1 MWDYDDHKA
10 YHDKRHGD
18 YRDNYLFQVQT
29 VSSPCEMMMVAKII
43 MIIKMMIIMMI
54 IFFKSRHVRTTIENS
69 NQYVFVTTTLHNNF
83 DDIDNESAERVGR
96 TSSWKCLQLSLQHSL
111 GEVAILRPATPP
123 SLPLSPSSP
132 SPPVAQSSS
141 PSSPPPPSG
150 PFLDCNHQGYQD
162 QNISQDQDWNM
173 KMSR

>member
-1 MWDYDDHKA
+1 
-10 YHDKRHGD
+10 
-18 YRDNYLFQVQT
+18 
-29 VSSPCEMMMVAKII
+29 MMMVAKII
-43 MIIKMMIIMMI
+43 MIIKMMII
-54 IFFKSRHVRTTIENS
+54 FFKSRHVRTAIENS

-111 GEVAILRPATPP
+111 GEVAILPATPP
-123 SLPLSPSSP
+123 SLPFSQSSP

-150 PFLDCNHQGYQD
+150 PFLICNHQG
-162 QNISQDQDWNM
+162 
-173 KMSR
+173 RGL

>member
-1 MWDYDDHKA
+1 MPIFRFKPEKNLHRPEKFTLTA
-10 YHDKRHGD
+10 
-18 YRDNYLFQVQT
+18 
-29 VSSPCEMMMVAKII
+29 SVASVTI
-43 MIIKMMIIMMI
+43 MRYVIIKMMIIMMI

-111 GEVAILRPATPP
+111 GEVAILAPATPP

-141 PSSPPPPSG
+141 PSSLPPPSG
-150 PFLDCNHQGYQD
+150 PFLVCNHQGYQD
-162 QNISQDQDWNM
+162 QNISQDQD
-173 KMSR
+173 

>member
-1 MWDYDDHKA
+1 MK
-10 YHDKRHGD
+10 
-18 YRDNYLFQVQT
+18 T
-29 VSSPCEMMMVAKII
+29 VAKII

-54 IFFKSRHVRTTIENS
+54 IFFKSRHVRTLIENS
-69 NQYVFVTTTLHNNF
+69 IKYVFVTTTLHNNF

-111 GEVAILRPATPP
+111 GEVAILPPATPP

-132 SPPVAQSSS
+132 SPPAAQSSS

-150 PFLDCNHQGYQD
+150 PFLVCNHQGYQD
-162 QNISQDQDWNM
+162 QNISQDQD
-173 KMSR
+173 